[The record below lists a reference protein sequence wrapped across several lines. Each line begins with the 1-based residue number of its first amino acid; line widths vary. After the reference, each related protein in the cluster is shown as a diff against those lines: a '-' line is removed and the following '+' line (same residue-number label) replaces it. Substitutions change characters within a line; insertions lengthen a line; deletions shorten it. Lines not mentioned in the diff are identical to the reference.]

1 MGAIDGFPSV
11 FLDASF
17 LVALFGKQDALHD
30 RARALF
36 EDVAD
41 ANSAPCTIWDCISES
56 LTVLRRHYG
65 YGAAVALVGS
75 LSDLTIVATDT
86 SHRLAALDVF
96 KRHSRKRPIS
106 FVDALSAVVVRLELA
121 GAPALS
127 FDRDFRA
134 LGLTVID

>member
-1 MGAIDGFPSV
+1 MGAIDGFRSV

-17 LVALFGKQDALHD
+17 LVALFGKQDGLHG
-30 RARALF
+30 RACELF

-41 ANSAPCTIWDCISES
+41 ANADPCTIWDCFSEA
-56 LTVLRRHYG
+56 LTVLRRHHG
-65 YGAAVALVGS
+65 YGAALALAGS

-96 KRHSRKRPIS
+96 KRHARKRAIS
-106 FVDALSAVVVRLELA
+106 FVDALSAVVVRRELA